1 MKIGISA
8 CLCGKKVRY
17 DGSDKKDKELLK
29 LLEGHELIEVC
40 PELSAGFSI
49 PHEALEIKD
58 DRVLTSSF
66 ADVTEKL
73 IQGSLAEFAKI
84 ENCDLLI
91 LKQKSPSC
99 GKGKIYDGSFSGKL
113 IEGNGIFA
121 KLCLEKGIKVYT
133 EEDKNSIRKELG

>member
-17 DGSDKKDKELLK
+17 DGSDKKDEELLK
-29 LLEGHELIEVC
+29 LLQGHELIEIC

-58 DRVLTSSF
+58 GKVLTSSF
-66 ADVTEKL
+66 IDVTEKL
-73 IQGSLAEFAKI
+73 TQGSLKELSKI
-84 ENCDLLI
+84 ADCDLLI

-113 IEGNGIFA
+113 VEGNGIFA
-121 KLCLEKGIKVYT
+121 KLCLEKGIKVFS
-133 EEDKNSIRKELG
+133 EEDKISIEKELG